1 VKVKVAILV
10 IALQGQASKMFSGNG
25 VNPGGLF
32 SQTNANKPR
41 INALRDAIHAV

>member
-32 SQTNANKPR
+32 RRIKYKRHKIVKYEKKSPR
-41 INALRDAIHAV
+41 L